1 MRQVRDINF
10 FVGVSDQAN
19 TIRKD
24 ELLLSLP
31 YDVIVSGVSGM
42 TTTYEC
48 RDDNYHCYVLV
59 LNRLNNSMATLLSIP
74 TENLLNLNLG
84 FDASMQSC
92 TSSPFPMWQ
101 ERMRWT
107 NDSLELS
114 TSVTDGYLPQV
125 VCSSPLLV
133 NTQDTGIPTCLNLPE
148 NRPARPASVGKR
160 RHASGSRSPSSTG
173 SSTRQPHPTHH
184 PATSPLS
191 REL

>member
-10 FVGVSDQAN
+10 FVGVSDQTN

-48 RDDNYHCYVLV
+48 RADNAHCYVWV

-101 ERMRWT
+101 ERLRWT
-107 NDSLELS
+107 NDPLELS
-114 TSVTDGYLPQV
+114 TGVTE
-125 VCSSPLLV
+125 SSLK
-133 NTQDTGIPTCLNLPE
+133 QGCK
-148 NRPARPASVGKR
+148 ASICW
-160 RHASGSRSPSSTG
+160 
-173 SSTRQPHPTHH
+173 
-184 PATSPLS
+184 
-191 REL
+191 